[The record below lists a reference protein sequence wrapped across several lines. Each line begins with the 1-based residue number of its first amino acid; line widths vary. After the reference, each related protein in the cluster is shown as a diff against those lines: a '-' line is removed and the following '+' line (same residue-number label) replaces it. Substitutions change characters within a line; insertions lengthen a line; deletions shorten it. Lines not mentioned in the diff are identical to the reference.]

1 MAERAGVGL
10 VFPQITMEA
19 AMSNLLP
26 EVSASTLIFSGT
38 YIELHVPQ
46 SEHTKPKQK
55 RTTAIQKDRA
65 D

>member
-1 MAERAGVGL
+1 
-10 VFPQITMEA
+10 
-19 AMSNLLP
+19 MSDLLP

-55 RTTAIQKDRA
+55 MTTAIQKDRA